1 MKGTTGQKQRPKQ
14 TQKWKP
20 GARAESPNYDHPRWR
35 PVSILFQSKRC
46 AKIWH
51 DKTKREWNNSN
62 LEFNC
67 RTCRGFWRPVIP
79 FQLNALGKKLGKK
92 IILHRS
98 SFSPE
103 TQLTYLSQSV
113 VKFHRVIWTIP
124 RNNKYMKKPQN
135 LITLDF
141 CLEHGSR
148 TNKKENQQHKM

>member
-14 TQKWKP
+14 TQKRNP
-20 GARAESPNYDHPRWR
+20 GARTESPNSDHPRWR
-35 PVSILFQSKRC
+35 LVSILFNLNGVPRFGTIKRRENETIP
-46 AKIWH
+46 IW
-51 DKTKREWNNSN
+51 N
-62 LEFNC
+62 LI
-67 RTCRGFWRPVIP
+67 V
-79 FQLNALGKKLGKK
+79 ALAEDSGGQWSRFSWTPSVRSWEKK

-98 SFSPE
+98 SFSPK
-103 TQLTYLSQSV
+103 TRLTYLSQSV